1 MLDNHKTLKLY
12 NQQHE
17 WQNPY
22 LAMLESICQCH
33 ENDSS
38 PYPIYIPDAD
48 GGIGFPHAPVH
59 ARLRN
64 DPTLLD
70 TSILCVCMFPL
81 VEEICLVAVEMDS
94 PDTSPNV
101 NMVVI
106 QHIGLLCNER
116 GLKRFTCISHIK
128 HFPKLKLVCRN

>member
-1 MLDNHKTLKLY
+1 MAELV
-12 NQQHE
+12 
-17 WQNPY
+17 
-22 LAMLESICQCH
+22 
-33 ENDSS
+33 
-38 PYPIYIPDAD
+38 
-48 GGIGFPHAPVH
+48 FPHAPVH

-70 TSILCVCMFPL
+70 TSKLCVCMFPL
-81 VEEICLVAVEMDS
+81 VEEICLVAVVMDS

-101 NMVVI
+101 HMVVI

-128 HFPKLKLVCRN
+128 HFPKLKLVCRNCFEKNGAMLLVVPLKLA